1 MKTMQWLIRREYWE
15 NKGSLV
21 VVPLVLAAL
30 MIVFTAVM
38 ALKGQNAT
46 FSINT
51 PDGTVSSA
59 DVLMGARQQR
69 AVTDVMATAYP
80 LVAAPLYLAMA
91 FTVFFYCMNS
101 LYGERRDRSLLFWK
115 SLPVSDT
122 ATVLSKAALALLL
135 IPLGTVVLALATA
148 IVITMIGLGVL
159 AANGPNL
166 LPQLLGSGQVW
177 LTAVKLVSLLPVYML
192 WALPTVGWLLMVSS
206 WARSKV
212 FLWAV
217 GAPLITAALLAWANK
232 MGGLAIDVEWLFQN
246 VISRLLIS
254 VVPGSWFS
262 VDTLH
267 VAVENAGRATRHND
281 PSGVLDAIYTQSWAA
296 LGTPHLWLGVLAGVV
311 MIGVAIWMRQRREE
325 V

>member
-30 MIVFTAVM
+30 MVLFTVVM

-46 FSINT
+46 FTVNT
-51 PDGTVSSA
+51 PEGSVSSA
-59 DVLMGARQQR
+59 DLLMGARQQR

-80 LVAAPLYLAMA
+80 MVAAPLYIAMA
-91 FTVFFYCMNS
+91 FTVFFYCMSS

-115 SLPVSDT
+115 SLPVSDA

-135 IPLGTVVLALATA
+135 IPLGTLVLGLATA
-148 IVITMIGLGVL
+148 LVITMIGLAVL
-159 AANGPNL
+159 AVNGPNL
-166 LPQLLGSGQVW
+166 IPQLLGSGQVW
-177 LTAVKLVSLLPVYML
+177 LTAVKLVALLPVYVL

-206 WARSKV
+206 WARAKV

-217 GAPLITAALLAWANK
+217 GTPLITAALLAWANK
-232 MGGLAIDVEWLFQN
+232 MGGLAFDVEWLFQN

-254 VVPGSWFS
+254 VVPGSWFTVES
-262 VDTLH
+262 LH
-267 VAVENAGRATRHND
+267 VAVENAGRASGRD
-281 PSGVLDAIYTQSWAA
+281 PSGALDAIFTQSWAA
-296 LGTPHLWLGVLAGVV
+296 LGTPHLWLGVVAGAA